1 MRSFGATGK
10 RIIMEAQEGAK
21 RLLSITRVF
30 STSEDGITRSLN
42 RPEAASDQLLAS
54 ITKDYGH
61 YQCSRSFFLSL
72 HFLDATKR
80 LYKRMCPSVRR
91 AKDNA
96 FVLRPAWKDQLPCF
110 LLPSPLP
117 IPFHAVTAPHGIAF
131 YFFHDLHD
139 AMSLAG

>member
-61 YQCSRSFFLSL
+61 YQCVGLFF
-72 HFLDATKR
+72 FFVTFFRRVEAT
-80 LYKRMCPSVRR
+80 L
-91 AKDNA
+91 
-96 FVLRPAWKDQLPCF
+96 
-110 LLPSPLP
+110 
-117 IPFHAVTAPHGIAF
+117 
-131 YFFHDLHD
+131 
-139 AMSLAG
+139 